1 MKARQL
7 DREIEVVETII
18 SQLNQCVGIYRNAG
32 SRIDLKNTLKDI
44 AICKAELKK
53 LVAAKKAEMEADE
66 GAATDVSL
74 ERSGEIIS
82 Q

>member
-18 SQLNQCVGIYRNAG
+18 RQLNQCVGIYKNAG
-32 SRIDLKNTLKDI
+32 SRTDLKNTLKDI
-44 AICKAELKK
+44 AVCKLELKK

-66 GAATDVSL
+66 GATTDVSL